1 MSEIQ
6 KMMIKVYQ
14 IRLSSYKFQLQRKDL
29 INNYTEIIVNVK
41 MHKTIE
47 FSNLIFC
54 LYNINS

>member
-41 MHKTIE
+41 MPITIE